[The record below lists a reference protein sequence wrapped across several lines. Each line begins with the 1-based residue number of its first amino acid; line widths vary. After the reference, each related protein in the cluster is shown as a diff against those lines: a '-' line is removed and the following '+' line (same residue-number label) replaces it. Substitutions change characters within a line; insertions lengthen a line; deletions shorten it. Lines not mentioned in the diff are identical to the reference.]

1 MVGPAWSLDRISS
14 AHHGR
19 LAIITICPTQLDLVL
34 VVRSSKGRQSKLGQ
48 TFANVVCKRCKRR
61 KRLFRRLQTK
71 RSFGNTMLG
80 VTHVTHVTHVTSEE
94 THVTHASQI
103 EPNRCDSVYVGAS
116 MTEPVRNAMLFP
128 LAAREIWFPTS
139 SVQYHRGSQYSSEPR
154 ENRQICMGHCPV

>member
-1 MVGPAWSLDRISS
+1 MSIGTIIIVPVGCIILPSDKFCPAPQRLTRGVRHSWTGCVKAREGCWLSINQDKLDWFFWGKKP
-14 AHHGR
+14 A
-19 LAIITICPTQLDLVL
+19 
-34 VVRSSKGRQSKLGQ
+34 SKLDSL
-48 TFANVVCKRCKRR
+48 NV
-61 KRLFRRLQTK
+61 THA
-71 RSFGNTMLG
+71 
-80 VTHVTHVTHVTSEE
+80 THVTHVTHVTSEE

-154 ENRQICMGHCPV
+154 ENRQICMVHCPV